1 MPYAYSIDPV
11 RETVFATAEGIVTD
25 EELVRVAHQIAED
38 PLFNPGL
45 RLLCDWTGVTQSR
58 ISQASIA
65 YAASSLRFS
74 PSARCAYVARHG
86 PETQVVVY
94 YTVYSGRMGASNICI
109 FQSRSEAVSWLNQGV
124 PEARKIP

>member
-1 MPYAYSIDPV
+1 MPYTYRIDPALQA
-11 RETVFATAEGIVTD
+11 VFATAEGIMTD
-25 EELVRVAHQIAED
+25 DELVRVEHEMAED
-38 PLFNPGL
+38 PLFHPGL

-94 YTVYSGRMGASNICI
+94 YTVYSGRMGASNIGI

-124 PEARKIP
+124 PEAQRIP

>member
-1 MPYAYSIDPV
+1 MPYTYHIDPV
-11 RETVFATAEGIVTD
+11 LQVVFATAEGIMTD
-25 EELVRVAHQIAED
+25 EELVRVAHEIAED
-38 PLFNPGL
+38 PLFHPGL

-74 PSARCAYVARHG
+74 SGARCAYVARHG

-94 YTVYSGRMGASNICI
+94 YTVYSGQAGASNIRI
-109 FQSRSEAVSWLNQGV
+109 FQSRSEAVAWLNQGV
-124 PEARKIP
+124 PDARTIP